1 MDINHGYDVYIN
13 IDIHDYPYFLLDI
26 SYILSILV
34 FNNPPEVL
42 NWRMES
48 QLSIFESC
56 LIRGKQKGV
65 EMHHVKHLRK

>member
-1 MDINHGYDVYIN
+1 MFHYLKIN
-13 IDIHDYPYFLLDI
+13 DIHDYPYFLLDI

-34 FNNPPEVL
+34 LYNPPGVL

-48 QLSIFESC
+48 QLSTFESC

-65 EMHHVKHLRK
+65 EMHHVKRLRK